1 MAAQS
6 CPTLSDPVDCSPP
19 GSSVHGILRAGILE
33 WVAMPSSRGSSRP
46 RDRTWVFCIDRQ
58 ILHRPSD
65 QGSPICSNNM
75 PLSPNNIRS
84 NRIVYSNMIFAT
96 IFHIIIFCEMT
107 VFSPVI
113 TQTKEK
119 TQQVHSSESALAAG
133 IQRLAN
139 TTLCWS
145 ETFSKE
151 HTHPLRGHRWNTDQT
166 QVQKDVAFY
175 ISFYSLRFFN
185 ILHF

>member
-151 HTHPLRGHRWNTDQT
+151 HTHPLRGHRFHRSN
-166 QVQKDVAFY
+166 AGAERC
-175 ISFYSLRFFN
+175 SL
-185 ILHF
+185 LHFFLQFTFL